1 MRCAGD
7 DALALAG
14 PSGLGRPEQRGRAI
28 VQNRNARCACLG
40 SAARRQMKNL
50 ALVVCLGAAITI
62 ASSARVSAQSFQAF
76 DVASIKPSAPG
87 TGVAFLGMVLP
98 QPDGSVRAANATLR
112 DLVAFAFDVEA
123 DQITGASGWQLTA
136 RFNIEARP
144 SAGAVAS
151 NSLTRKRMQSLLRE
165 RFTLRAHT
173 ESRDMSVSALV
184 LADRSGRLGPNL
196 KPTTADC
203 AAEPGACRTFV
214 GPAGGYTPGTPPT
227 MSIRGVGAP
236 LSLLAKTVGQ
246 AIGAKVADRYRPDRS
261 LRLRDRTRHGPGSD
275 GPAVSAGGA
284 RASGR
289 CRSAWQRSS
298 DEHRPA
304 AAARTE
310 ARTTESADHL
320 RGDR

>member
-1 MRCAGD
+1 
-7 DALALAG
+7 
-14 PSGLGRPEQRGRAI
+14 
-28 VQNRNARCACLG
+28 
-40 SAARRQMKNL
+40 MKNL
-50 ALVVCLGAAITI
+50 AVLVCLGAATTI
-62 ASSARVSAQSFQAF
+62 APSARLSAQSFQAF

-87 TGVAFLGMVLP
+87 TGIAFPGMVLP

-112 DLVAFAFDVEA
+112 DLVAFAFDVEP

-144 SAGAVAS
+144 SAGAAAS
-151 NSLTRKRMQSLLRE
+151 NSLTRERMQSLLRE

-184 LADRSGRLGPNL
+184 LADKSGRLGPNL

-214 GPAGGYTPGTPPT
+214 GPAGGYTPGTPPK

-246 AIGAKVADRYRPDRS
+246 AIGAKVV
-261 LRLRDRTRHGPGSD
+261 DRTGLTGLYDFETELAMDPDLMARQLAQAGLAPPGDAAQAGSS
-275 GPAVSAGGA
+275 PAMSTILQQRLGLKLEPQRAPITFVVIDSAEQP
-284 RASGR
+284 
-289 CRSAWQRSS
+289 SAN
-298 DEHRPA
+298 
-304 AAARTE
+304 
-310 ARTTESADHL
+310 
-320 RGDR
+320 